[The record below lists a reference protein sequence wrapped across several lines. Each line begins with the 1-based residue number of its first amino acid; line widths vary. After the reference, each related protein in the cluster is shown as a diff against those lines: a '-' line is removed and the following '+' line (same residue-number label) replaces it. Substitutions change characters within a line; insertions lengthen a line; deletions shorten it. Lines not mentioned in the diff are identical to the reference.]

1 MKVKVPSFLKKI
13 KDNKFVRLLKNKY
26 LLASLFFIIWILF
39 IDTNNLF
46 NFYSNIRT
54 VVLQER
60 QKKYYRESIKH
71 LDDRLNE
78 LSSNRD
84 SLEKY
89 ARERYLF
96 HESDEHVFIVE

>member
-1 MKVKVPSFLKKI
+1 MKLNVPSFLNKI
-13 KDNKFVRLLKNKY
+13 KDNKGVILLKNKY

-60 QKKYYRESIKH
+60 QKKYYQESIKH
-71 LDDRLNE
+71 IDDRLNE

-96 HESDEHVFIVE
+96 HESDEHVYIVE